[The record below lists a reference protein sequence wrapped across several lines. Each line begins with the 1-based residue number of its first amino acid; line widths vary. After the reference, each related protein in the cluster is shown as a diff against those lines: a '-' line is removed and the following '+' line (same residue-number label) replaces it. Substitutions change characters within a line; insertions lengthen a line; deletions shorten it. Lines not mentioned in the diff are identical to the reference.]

1 MTMRRR
7 LPFPVFSSPS
17 RSTSSGARPAAGLVG
32 ACPPRGLRAARGFTM
47 IEVLVALAIIAVAL
61 AASIRAVGTMATNA
75 SELHRRLLAGWSAD
89 NALAQLRLTHAWP
102 EVGEQS
108 FDCSQGNVQLVCT
121 QRVSTTPNPVFRR
134 VRISVSMPGR
144 SGVLAQMVTV
154 VANETSRPL

>member
-7 LPFPVFSSPS
+7 LPFPAASRPPRGLPS
-17 RSTSSGARPAAGLVG
+17 GHPRSTSSGDRPAAGLVG
-32 ACPPRGLRAARGFTM
+32 ARGFTM

-75 SELHRRLLAGWSAD
+75 SDLHRRLLAGWSAD

-108 FDCSQGNVQLVCT
+108 FDCSQGNLQLVCT

-134 VRISVSMPGR
+134 VQMSVSTPGR
-144 SGVLAQMVTV
+144 AGVLAQMVTV

>member
-1 MTMRRR
+1 MRRR
-7 LPFPVFSSPS
+7 LPFPASSSRRPS
-17 RSTSSGARPAAGLVG
+17 ELVAAR
-32 ACPPRGLRAARGFTM
+32 PPRGLPVARGFTM

-75 SELHRRLLAGWSAD
+75 SDLHRRLLAGWSAD

-134 VRISVSMPGR
+134 VQMSVSMPGR
-144 SGVLAQMVTV
+144 AGVLAQMVTV
-154 VANETSRPL
+154 VANETIRPL